1 MQQSPVYPIQLSLL
15 NFTEESRPKLQ
26 EYICP
31 LCKGIYIDPV
41 IDSCAHIFCKKCFVL
56 YLSNQRKENKEQII
70 CPLGNIPLNLSK
82 IKDFDFISD
91 IIKNQKIYCNNK
103 DKGCQW
109 IALYELYNDHMK
121 DDCPYQEIKCKNDE
135 CDCHMLR
142 KDYAEH
148 EKECEY
154 SLVLCPQC
162 NKSLTKKRMKEHDK
176 ECPKK
181 KVKCVCGVELYRED
195 LEKHKEEECIEEE
208 MECSFSVYGCKEKIK
223 RKEIDKH
230 NKEVIQRHNNY
241 FISWFSDKRK
251 SMNEQLIQK
260 RKRIEDK
267 KEKIDN
273 YYSYF
278 KNVCLQLKI
287 SLNENSP

>member
-109 IALYELYNDHMK
+109 IGLYELIQGLKDVALTELPFNVVAEGQMK
-121 DDCPYQEIKCKNDE
+121 TNVKKSVDYDFV
-135 CDCHMLR
+135 MSLLR
-142 KDYAEH
+142 
-148 EKECEY
+148 
-154 SLVLCPQC
+154 
-162 NKSLTKKRMKEHDK
+162 NTK
-176 ECPKK
+176 
-181 KVKCVCGVELYRED
+181 LD
-195 LEKHKEEECIEEE
+195 LKT
-208 MECSFSVYGCKEKIK
+208 
-223 RKEIDKH
+223 
-230 NKEVIQRHNNY
+230 
-241 FISWFSDKRK
+241 
-251 SMNEQLIQK
+251 
-260 RKRIEDK
+260 
-267 KEKIDN
+267 IDN
-273 YYSYF
+273 GCQYG
-278 KNVCLQLKI
+278 KCWR
-287 SLNENSP
+287 